1 MQMLSEDDRDLQ
13 GLSDD
18 ELALAWDLWFD
29 LAQAT
34 NDADPPYTHGV
45 FQMVG
50 GFDARLD
57 DSPCPAGPT
66 GDQEIRSIRKTLS
79 RKERSGGR
87 QDEGGRRP

>member
-13 GLSDD
+13 SLSDD
-18 ELALAWDLWFD
+18 ELALAWELWFD

-50 GFDARLD
+50 AGSKRLDPRLD
-57 DSPCPAGPT
+57 DSRGPAGAT
-66 GDQEIRSIRKTLS
+66 GDQEIRSTRKVL
-79 RKERSGGR
+79 
-87 QDEGGRRP
+87 